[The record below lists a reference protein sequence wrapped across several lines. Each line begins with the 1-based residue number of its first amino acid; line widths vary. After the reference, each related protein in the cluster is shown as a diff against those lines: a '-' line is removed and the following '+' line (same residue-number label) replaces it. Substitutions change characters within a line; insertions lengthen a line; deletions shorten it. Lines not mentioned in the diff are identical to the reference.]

1 MTKKIPLHNI
11 QPMIS
16 GRNPYEVIQ
25 AVSRDNAIGM
35 YFNPTQRVLVTR
47 ESPYH
52 YKYSFQEI
60 TANNWDNAETKKMR
74 EMQKKIEAQKLKI
87 EKSNEIVYTILFIF
101 LSFYLTF
108 VLTNVF
114 NFYTF
119 DFITSSILTCIIMV
133 LITVSKVI
141 SAENKRCSAF
151 LRSNHAAEH
160 MIINF
165 LKKKQRLPYDITE
178 LMRASQIDKYCD
190 TKEKVISSTI
200 DTTVSFIIVSIINIF
215 ISYIFTI
222 FHFPNILISACC
234 NSFFLIAYLICI
246 KKNLHIKSFSNFFST
261 MISCIAQHTIL
272 SKKNINRESLL
283 MAYIAAA
290 NWFSITHEDQF
301 DLEAYNRFFAGEKIR
316 VYYDEY
322 EKPDQS

>member
-1 MTKKIPLHNI
+1 
-11 QPMIS
+11 MIS
-16 GRNPYEVIQ
+16 RRNPYEVIQ
-25 AVSRDNAIGM
+25 AVSKDNAIGM

-52 YKYSFQEI
+52 YKYRFQEI
-60 TANNWDNAETKKMR
+60 TANNWDNAESKKMR

-108 VLTNVF
+108 AFTNIF

-200 DTTVSFIIVSIINIF
+200 DTTITFVLVSIVNIF
-215 ISYIFTI
+215 ISCILTT
-222 FHFPNILISACC
+222 FHLSNTLIYVCC
-234 NSFFLIAYLICI
+234 SCFFLIAYIICI
-246 KKNLHIKSFSNFFST
+246 MKKLYSKKLNSLFST

>member
-1 MTKKIPLHNI
+1 MTKKIMLNHI
-11 QPMIS
+11 RPMIS
-16 GRNPYEVIQ
+16 ARNPYEVIQ

-60 TANNWDNAETKKMR
+60 TANNWDNAETKKMQ

-190 TKEKVISSTI
+190 TKEKVISSTVY
-200 DTTVSFIIVSIINIF
+200 TTTAFIIVSIANMSIACILTS
-215 ISYIFTI
+215 I
-222 FHFPNILISACC
+222 HLPNALVFCSCSI
-234 NSFFLIAYLICI
+234 FFLIAYLICI
-246 KKNLHIKSFSNFFST
+246 KKKLSFKVFSNFFVT
-261 MISCIAQHTIL
+261 MVSCMSQHTIL

-301 DLEAYNRFFAGEKIR
+301 DLEAYNGFFAGEKIR
-316 VYYDEY
+316 VYYDEC

>member
-11 QPMIS
+11 RPMIS

-60 TANNWDNAETKKMR
+60 TANNWDNAETKKMQ

-119 DFITSSILTCIIMV
+119 DFITSSIFTCIIMV
-133 LITVSKVI
+133 VITVSKVI

-165 LKKKQRLPYDITE
+165 LKKKRRLPCNVDE
-178 LMRASQIDKYCD
+178 LMKASQIDKYCD

-200 DTTVSFIIVSIINIF
+200 DTTITFILVSIVNIF
-215 ISYIFTI
+215 ISCILTT
-222 FHFPNILISACC
+222 FHFSNTLIYVCC
-234 NSFFLIAYLICI
+234 SCFFLIAYIICI
-246 KKNLHIKSFSNFFST
+246 MKKLYSKKLNSLFST

-316 VYYDEY
+316 VYYDEC

>member
-16 GRNPYEVIQ
+16 RRNPYEVIQ

-35 YFNPTQRVLVTR
+35 YFNPTQLVLVTR
-47 ESPYH
+47 VCPYL

-60 TANNWDNAETKKMR
+60 TANSSVKPRINIR
-74 EMQKKIEAQKLKI
+74 EIEEQHLKT
-87 EKSNEIVYTILFIF
+87 EKSNEKFYAILFTF
-101 LSFYLTF
+101 FSFYLT
-108 VLTNVF
+108 LVF
-114 NFYTF
+114 SNILHIYTLC
-119 DFITSSILTCIIMV
+119 FITSSICTFAIM
-133 LITVSKVI
+133 LAFTVFRT
-141 SAENKRCSAF
+141 SASETKRCSAF

-165 LKKKQRLPYDITE
+165 LKKKRRLPCNVDE
-178 LMRASQIDKYCD
+178 LMKASQIDKYCD

-200 DTTVSFIIVSIINIF
+200 DTTITFILVSIVNIF
-215 ISYIFTI
+215 ISCILTT
-222 FHFPNILISACC
+222 FHFSNTLIYVCC
-234 NSFFLIAYLICI
+234 SCFFLIAYIICI
-246 KKNLHIKSFSNFFST
+246 MKKLYSKKLNSLFST
-261 MISCIAQHTIL
+261 MISCMAQHIIL
-272 SKKNINRESLL
+272 SKKNISKESLL

-316 VYYDEY
+316 VYYDEC

>member
-1 MTKKIPLHNI
+1 
-11 QPMIS
+11 
-16 GRNPYEVIQ
+16 
-25 AVSRDNAIGM
+25 
-35 YFNPTQRVLVTR
+35 
-47 ESPYH
+47 
-52 YKYSFQEI
+52 
-60 TANNWDNAETKKMR
+60 
-74 EMQKKIEAQKLKI
+74 
-87 EKSNEIVYTILFIF
+87 
-101 LSFYLTF
+101 
-108 VLTNVF
+108 
-114 NFYTF
+114 
-119 DFITSSILTCIIMV
+119 MV

-165 LKKKQRLPYDITE
+165 LKKKRRLPCNVDE
-178 LMRASQIDKYCD
+178 LMKASQIDKYCD

-200 DTTVSFIIVSIINIF
+200 DTTITFVLVSIVNIF
-215 ISYIFTI
+215 ISCILTT
-222 FHFPNILISACC
+222 FHLSNTLIYVCC
-234 NSFFLIAYLICI
+234 SCFFLIAYIICI
-246 KKNLHIKSFSNFFST
+246 MKKLYSKKLNSLFST